1 MRTKHDRTWAT
12 VGAGPTTRNG
22 ESPLGAALAIVG
34 EERPAAILHAP
45 TRRQKHVAEGD
56 AAASPVWSKG
66 QAGSALP
73 VMASPLRRWPEG
85 ERPRERLIQQGAE
98 ALSNAELLAILLR
111 TGSRGQSAVGL
122 AMQLLTD
129 HGESLA
135 RLLSLS
141 ATQLMRRHGL
151 GPARAT
157 TLAAV
162 IELARRASHEQL
174 QENAVLDNPEAV
186 RDYLALTLRGQV
198 REVFMVLFVNT
209 RHRLIQADALF
220 TGTLNQTTVYP
231 REVLRRAIELDA
243 AAVILAH
250 NHPSGHPAPS
260 AADRTLT
267 RTLQTVLSQV
277 DIQVLDHIIVAGG
290 RQFSFA
296 REGLL

>member
-1 MRTKHDRTWAT
+1 M
-12 VGAGPTTRNG
+12 
-22 ESPLGAALAIVG
+22 
-34 EERPAAILHAP
+34 
-45 TRRQKHVAEGD
+45 AEGD
-56 AAASPVWSKG
+56 AAASPVWNKG